1 MGFAPADVDAMSLW
15 QFLACLDGWKAANG
29 VEEPPEPPSADE
41 FHDMVSRLG

>member
-1 MGFAPADVDAMSLW
+1 MGFDPSLVDAMSLW

-29 VEEPPEPPSADE
+29 VEEKPPAPSADE